1 MTKSKKDDRARFR
14 ILGGSR
20 QLQIQTGADMRRAAD
35 LDAAHWAV
43 TALQK
48 DSLIGDKEFL
58 DILDI
63 DGNGRIRCDE
73 VKKMLNWMLGLL
85 RDLKGAETGSNVLT
99 IDSVYDNTDE
109 GKAMRESIRIALDN
123 MGLPEAEEISFEQI
137 SNHEKI
143 VSAALQN
150 GDGIIPPD
158 PVEAVNPLAADC
170 VRAVMSLT
178 GKQKD
183 LSGADG
189 IGAAELESFEKQ
201 AAGYLAWKDAFRESM
216 LVYGDNTDAVYKAYT
231 AIADKTDEFFR
242 MAAALRFSGNAA
254 SAAYDPLDPE
264 SVKAYL
270 EKSPIANPEQ
280 TQALDV
286 NLPLNPIWA
295 DKVKAFFAVW
305 KKGTVC
311 TETDWTALKAELA
324 PYGAW
329 LAQKN
334 TDIFDGF
341 DIAKLRSYGEK
352 GIYTLLHELIANDA
366 AVCGTLC
373 TCNKVRKLI
382 LVQMNIVRFL
392 NNFVCLHNLFDPAGD
407 SMIQVGHLV
416 MDGREFSLCTL
427 VPNVAEHKKI
437 VQESDICVMYLDIV
451 KGAGATEKT
460 MKLAVAV
467 TSGHIRN
474 IFIGKRGVFFTGD
487 GEVWDAKIFDFVKQ
501 PVSVSE
507 AMREP
512 FYKFAEFLQKQ
523 ADKYFSTKSKT
534 YENNVA
540 QNIQTPKPAN
550 QQTPAVSGS
559 MMLMGG
565 GIGIAAIGSAF
576 AFMAKSLQGI
586 SAWTVLGVFLGILLI
601 FGGPIIT
608 VSLIKLFSRNLS
620 RFFEANGFAIN
631 MKMRLSLRMGRVFT
645 YVPKMPYRVLLFAEK
660 FKLKGVDDSMS
671 WKKKLFLLF
680 LLLVILGGIFLIV
693 VYRINPERFRSF
705 FRYLADLVF

>member
-1 MTKSKKDDRARFR
+1 MHKSDDRVHFR
-14 ILGGSR
+14 MLGGSR
-20 QLQIQTGADMRRAAD
+20 QLLVQTGADLRRVAD
-35 LDAAHWAV
+35 LDVAHWAV

-58 DILDI
+58 DHLDA

-73 VKKMLNWMLGLL
+73 VKAALHWMLGLL
-85 RDLKGAETGSNVLT
+85 RDLKGAETGSGELT
-99 IDSVYDNTDE
+99 IDSIYDNNPD
-109 GKAMRESIRIALDN
+109 GISMRESIRIALEN
-123 MGLPEAEEISFEQI
+123 MGLAGENKITFDQI

-158 PVEAVNPLAADC
+158 PVVPINPLAADC
-170 VRAVMSLT
+170 IRSIMTLV
-178 GKQKD
+178 GKQTD
-183 LSGADG
+183 LSGAEG
-189 IGAAELESFEKQ
+189 VGKAEVESFEKQ
-201 AAGYLAWKDAFRESM
+201 ASGYMAWKDEFSNDL
-216 LVYGDNTDAVYKAYT
+216 LVFGENTDAVYKAYS
-231 AIADKTDEFFR
+231 AIADKVDDFFR
-242 MAAALRFSGNAA
+242 CAATLRYS
-254 SAAYDPLDPE
+254 SARAVSTYDPLDPE

-280 TQALDV
+280 TQVLDL
-286 NLPLNPIWA
+286 NCDLNPLWQDRVA
-295 DKVKAFFAVW
+295 AFFAVW
-305 KKGTVC
+305 
-311 TETDWTALKAELA
+311 TEKTSCNFAEWTALKAKLA

-329 LAQKN
+329 MAKKN
-334 TDIFDGF
+334 TAIFDSF
-341 DIAKLRSYGEK
+341 DMEKLRSYAKENVYAV
-352 GIYTLLHELIANDA
+352 IYDLIASDA
-366 AVCGTLC
+366 AVCDNLC
-373 TCNKVRKLI
+373 TCKVVRKLI
-382 LVQMNIVRFL
+382 IYQKNMVHFL
-392 NNFVCLHNLFDPAGD
+392 NNFVCLHNLFDKKAD

-416 MDGREFSLCTL
+416 MDGRVFSLCTL

-437 VQESDICVMYLDIV
+437 VQESDICVMYLDIT
-451 KGAGATEKT
+451 KGAGAALKT

-467 TSGHIRN
+467 TSGHVRN
-474 IFIGKRGVFFTGD
+474 IFIGKSGVFFTEDGD
-487 GEVWDAKIFDFVKQ
+487 VWDAKIFDFVKQ

-523 ADKYFSTKSKT
+523 ADKYFSSKSKT

-540 QNIQTPKPAN
+540 QSIQTPAPPQ

-608 VSLIKLFSRNLS
+608 VSLIKLFQRNLS

-631 MKMRLSLRMGRVFT
+631 MKMRLSLKMGRVFT
-645 YVPKMPYRVLLFAEK
+645 YVPKMPYKVLLFAEQLN
-660 FKLKGVDDSMS
+660 LKGENGMS
-671 WKKKLFLLF
+671 KKAKVFLII
-680 LLLVILGGIFLIV
+680 LLLLLLGTAAYFLYPLIARCV
-693 VYRINPERFRSF
+693 AF
-705 FRYLADLVF
+705 FIGGC